1 MKVRVLGCHG
11 GEYLHFQPISLL
23 VDGRLL
29 LDAGGAVSNLTADD
43 LLRVEAIAVSHP
55 HLDHIKDIAFL
66 ADIVADR
73 AVRPT
78 LVASVPE
85 VLDPIRTHFLN
96 DVIWPDFTRIPD
108 PARPILAYR
117 SLARGVPQ
125 ALAGLR
131 VTAIGVDHQV
141 AGVGF
146 LVDDGVRA
154 FLFTGDTGPTSEIW
168 SVANGSRNL
177 KAVFIEASFPERLK
191 DVAAQSGHLTPRLVA
206 EELAKLAAP
215 HRSLPVYLYHM
226 KPWHLDEVQREVEG
240 LADGRIRLL
249 VPGEEIEIS

>member
-29 LDAGGAVSNLTADD
+29 VDAGGAVSSLTSDE
-43 LLRVEAIAVSHP
+43 LLGVEAIAVSHP

-73 AVRPT
+73 ATRPT

-85 VLDPIRTHFLN
+85 VLEPIRTHFLN

-108 PARPILAYR
+108 PARPILAYH
-117 SLARGVPQ
+117 SMSRGVREP
-125 ALAGLR
+125 LAGLH
-131 VTAIGVDHQV
+131 VEAIAVDHQV
-141 AGVGF
+141 EGVGF
-146 LVDDGVRA
+146 VVDDGVRA
-154 FLFTGDTGPTSEIW
+154 FLFTGDTGPTADIW
-168 SVANGSRNL
+168 TAANRRIGL
-177 KAVFIEASFPERLK
+177 AAVFIEASFPERLRA
-191 DVAAQSGHLTPRLVA
+191 VADKSGHLTPRLVA
-206 EELAKLAAP
+206 SELAKLAAP
-215 HRSLPVYLYHM
+215 HRDLPVYLYHM
-226 KPWHLDEVQREVEG
+226 KPWHLDEVAREVEA

-249 VPGEEIEIS
+249 EPGQEIDI